1 MCAVYLHFSVCPPL
15 ILLKVILRDGDVIAK
30 PTDADQSSDG
40 RRGVCVCGGEETHT
54 PDPKG
59 EKRKIQLTNH
69 RHALDDDDDDDQEER
84 WK

>member
-1 MCAVYLHFSVCPPL
+1 MGV
-15 ILLKVILRDGDVIAK
+15 
-30 PTDADQSSDG
+30 
-40 RRGVCVCGGEETHT
+40 GVCVCGGEETHT
-54 PDPKG
+54 PDSKG